1 LSNTSPSGLPR
12 ARALG
17 IDFPGKS
24 GAHNAI
30 TDIPGVE
37 VGYVTK
43 IEGQDIRTGV
53 TAILPRGKEGVGIP
67 CSAAFYSLNGNGEM
81 TGTIWIEESGSLSM
95 PILITNT
102 HAVGQVHS
110 GVIEW
115 VVENKP
121 SVAAQWL
128 LPVVAETWDGY
139 LNEINQIVISKD
151 DAKKAINSAASGAID
166 EGSVGGGTG
175 MNCYQYKG
183 GTGTSSRVV
192 QYADHNYTVGA
203 FVQANFGDREE
214 LTIRGISMENSK
226 IPNPMA
232 DEDWFQKD
240 QNRYRPPGGAG
251 SVIVIIGT
259 DAPLLPLQ
267 CKALAKRVPLGLART
282 GTTGSHFS
290 GDIFLVFSTANEGS
304 FVSDF
309 PSGEPTESD
318 FDTSISIPWGRMDA
332 FYTATV
338 QAVEEAVINALVVNK
353 DMEGRGG
360 HKSYALRHE
369 LIQSKFR
376 TQPQF
381 GD

>member
-1 LSNTSPSGLPR
+1 MSGLPR

-17 IDFPGKS
+17 IEFPGNPGS
-24 GAHNAI
+24 NNAI
-30 TDIPGVE
+30 TDVPGVE
-37 VGYVTK
+37 VGYVTR
-43 IEGQDIRTGV
+43 IEGQTIRTGV
-53 TAILPRGKEGVGIP
+53 TAILPRGREGVGVP
-67 CSAAFYSLNGNGEM
+67 CAAAFYSLNGNGEM
-81 TGTIWIEESGSLSM
+81 TGTHWIEETGSLSM

-102 HAVGQVHS
+102 HAVGPVHS

-139 LNEINQIVISKD
+139 LNEINRIVISKE
-151 DAKKAINSAASGAID
+151 DAKGAIDSAVSGPID

-192 QYADHNYTVGA
+192 NYADRKYVVGA
-203 FVQANFGDREE
+203 LVQANFGSREE
-214 LTIRGISMENSK
+214 LTIRGVSMENST
-226 IPNPMA
+226 IPNPIA
-232 DEDWFQKD
+232 AEDWFQKD
-240 QNRYRPPGGAG
+240 QNRTRSPGGAG

-290 GDIFLVFSTANEGS
+290 GDIFLAFSTANEGS
-304 FVSDF
+304 FASDF
-309 PSGEPTESD
+309 PIGEPTESD

-332 FYTATV
+332 FYAATV

-353 DMEGRGG
+353 DMEGRDG
-360 HKSYALRHE
+360 HKSHALSHE
-369 LIQSKFR
+369 LIQSKMGNR
-376 TQPQF
+376 PKPR
-381 GD
+381 D

>member
-1 LSNTSPSGLPR
+1 MSSTSPSGLPR

-17 IDFPGKS
+17 IDFPGKP

-30 TDIPGVE
+30 TDVPGVE

-43 IEGQDIRTGV
+43 IEEQNIRTGV
-53 TAILPRGKEGVGIP
+53 TAILPRGKEFVGTP
-67 CSAAFYSLNGNGEM
+67 CAAAFYSLNGNGEM

-139 LNEINQIVISKD
+139 LNEINKIVISKD
-151 DAKKAINSAASGAID
+151 DAKKAINSAASGSIE

-183 GTGTSSRVV
+183 GSGTSSRVV
-192 QYADHNYTVGA
+192 KYVENNYVVGA
-203 FVQANFGDREE
+203 FVQANFGSREE
-214 LTIRGISMENSK
+214 LTIRGISMENSL
-226 IPNPMA
+226 IPNPIA
-232 DEDWFQKD
+232 EHDWFEKD
-240 QNRYRPPGGAG
+240 QRRSRSPGGAG
-251 SVIVIIGT
+251 SVIVIIAT
-259 DAPLLPLQ
+259 DAPLQPLQ
-267 CKALAKRVPLGLART
+267 CKAIAKRVPLGLART

-290 GDIFLVFSTANEGS
+290 GDIFLAFSTANKGA
-304 FVSDF
+304 FASDF
-309 PSGEPTESD
+309 PTGKATESD
-318 FDTSISIPWGRMDA
+318 FDTSISIPWGQMDA

-353 DMEGRGG
+353 DMEGRDG

-369 LIQSKFR
+369 LIQSKFKN
-376 TQPQF
+376 
-381 GD
+381 